1 MEWIFGVVKEE
12 EFEEKIKY
20 WEDEKVDKAS
30 ADEIYWGIEVK
41 FDLAVS

>member
-1 MEWIFGVVKEE
+1 MERIFGGVKEE
-12 EFEEKIKY
+12 ELEEKIKD

-30 ADEIYWGIEVK
+30 GDEIYWGIEVK